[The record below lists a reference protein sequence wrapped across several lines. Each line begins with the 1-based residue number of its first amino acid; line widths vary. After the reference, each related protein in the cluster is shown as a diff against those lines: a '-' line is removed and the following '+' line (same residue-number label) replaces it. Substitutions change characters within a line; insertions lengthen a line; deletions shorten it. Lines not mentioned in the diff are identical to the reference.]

1 MANET
6 PDTRGAADIEK
17 IENSSQARQASLPDD
32 SPQKPDNV
40 SADAQAGVQA
50 VEATTIVWGKWHL
63 VGAYGIIWLIYFI
76 TSTQEVVLRTVQP
89 FITSTFSAHP
99 LTATT
104 TVMSSIFGGLSKLV
118 IAKILDTWGRPQ
130 GLTLTLAIWV
140 VGIAMMAASRGVEMY
155 ATAMVFSTVGA
166 QGVSYC
172 LTVFI
177 ADTSSL
183 RNRGLMLAFATSPYI
198 VTTWLG
204 GPWADSVLAGPGWRW
219 GVGTFAIL
227 TPAVVLPLSGLFLWN
242 QRRARRLGL
251 IPPRSRRLPGLA
263 DVRAYCVDVDLLG
276 ILLLAAGMAL
286 TLLALNIYQLQAER
300 WRSPLI
306 ISFLVCG
313 PLLLA
318 AFAVWEARWAPVK
331 FIPMH
336 LLTDRTVFFAG
347 VTVLLVFFSSAVWN
361 SWFTSMLL
369 VAFNQRVS
377 TTTYITNIY
386 RTGSCLSALAIGY
399 LIRRSGRFRWV
410 ALWFGLPLT
419 MLGVGLMIRFRTP
432 EAADSVGGVVATQV
446 LVALA
451 GGPLVVAAE
460 MAMMAP
466 LDHQHVAAIVAILD
480 LFGGL
485 GTALGSTVATA
496 IWAAVFPGA
505 LARRLPAAMLPSAD
519 RIYSSIYFQLGYPWG
534 SPTRMAI
541 AWAYADAQQY
551 MLVASVCLLAVA
563 WLAVLPWR
571 DIRVDEVKQTKGNV
585 V

>member
-1 MANET
+1 MAIDVEPRDGTADRIEKTT
-6 PDTRGAADIEK
+6 PD
-17 IENSSQARQASLPDD
+17 NASLPPKSDD
-32 SPQKPDNV
+32 GI

-50 VEATTIVWGKWHL
+50 VEATTIVWVKWHL
-63 VGAYGIIWLIYFI
+63 AAAYGIIWLIYFV
-76 TSTQEVVLRTVQP
+76 TSTEEVVLHTFQP

-104 TVMSSIFGGLSKLV
+104 TVMSSIFGGLTKLV

-140 VGIAMMAASRGVEMY
+140 VGIAMMAASQGVEMY

-172 LTVFI
+172 LTIFI

-204 GPWADSVLAGPGWRW
+204 GPWADSILAGSAGWRW

-242 QRRARRLGL
+242 QRRARRLRL
-251 IPPRSRRLPGLA
+251 IPPRSRRLPGLG
-263 DVRAYCVDVDLLG
+263 DVRAYCVDVDLIG

-318 AFAVWEARWAPVK
+318 AFAAWEARWAPVK
-331 FIPMH
+331 FMPMH

-377 TTTYITNIY
+377 STTYITNIY
-386 RTGSCLSALAIGY
+386 RTGSCLSALAVGY

-410 ALWFGLPLT
+410 ALWFALPLT

-432 EAADSVGGVVATQV
+432 DAADSVGGVVATQV

-466 LDHQHVAAIVAILD
+466 LDHQHVAAIIAILD

-496 IWAAVFPGA
+496 VWANVFPAA
-505 LARRLPAAMLPSAD
+505 LRRRLPAAVLPSAD
-519 RIYSSIYFQLGYPWG
+519 RIYSSIYFQLGYVWG

-551 MLVASVCLLAVA
+551 MLIASLCLLAVA
-563 WLAVLPWR
+563 WLSVLLWR
-571 DIRVDEVKQTKGNV
+571 DIRVDELKQTKGNV

>member
-1 MANET
+1 
-6 PDTRGAADIEK
+6 
-17 IENSSQARQASLPDD
+17 
-32 SPQKPDNV
+32 
-40 SADAQAGVQA
+40 
-50 VEATTIVWGKWHL
+50 
-63 VGAYGIIWLIYFI
+63 
-76 TSTQEVVLRTVQP
+76 
-89 FITSTFSAHP
+89 
-99 LTATT
+99 
-104 TVMSSIFGGLSKLV
+104 MSSIFGGLSKLV

-242 QRRARRLGL
+242 QRRARRFGL

-263 DVRAYCVDVDLLG
+263 DVRTYCVDVDLLG

-347 VTVLLVFFSSAVWN
+347 VTVLFVFFSSAVWG

-410 ALWFGLPLT
+410 ALWFALPLT

-466 LDHQHVAAIVAILD
+466 LDHQHVAAIIAILD

-551 MLVASVCLLAVA
+551 MLIASVCLLAVA